1 MYLRS
6 AIEAEDREFRSR
18 LLEKDDLLIVEG
30 HANPD
35 EIGRCAIVP
44 TVAVELTFQNH
55 LFRLRCRDIQ
65 PKFALA
71 WLNSEWVRAY
81 WRRLCGTSSGLNT
94 INRTMLNA
102 IPVPIP
108 EEKEQR
114 CIIAV
119 LDTYKKRICTEEAY
133 REKLKLQKQGLMHD
147 LLTGKVRVKD
157 A

>member
-1 MYLRS
+1 
-6 AIEAEDREFRSR
+6 
-18 LLEKDDLLIVEG
+18 LEKDDLLIVEG

-44 TVAVELTFQNH
+44 TAAVGLTFQNH
-55 LFRLRCRDIQ
+55 LFRLRCRDIE

-102 IPVPIP
+102 IPIP
-108 EEKEQR
+108 APEKEEQR
-114 CIIAV
+114 HIIAV
-119 LDTYKKRICTEEAY
+119 IDTQKKRICTEEAY
-133 REKLKLQKQGLMHD
+133 RNKLKVQKEGLMHD
-147 LLTGKVRVKD
+147 LLSGKVRIVGFNQLD
-157 A
+157 IQHS